1 MKKVLLLFAVFI
13 CASFGAM
20 AQNEIGVYVMP
31 QMTSLINKAN
41 RIGNDPIYQVENT
54 YTYGGGVTVMHD
66 FKKTRYGKITGGQ
79 TSSSL
84 DHKLGLK
91 VGLFYSAQDQ
101 KFTSQYRTIEPG
113 TTGIVLKN
121 HEGRKRLD
129 YLKLPVNLRFTVP
142 LTDKFNLA
150 LYGGP
155 QVSYLLKAD
164 GGLVL
169 WEHLEDGTDY
179 YDLPF
184 ADKGY
189 YKTFLL
195 DAVAGLDFEYKLQ
208 RGRIGRFELARW
220 VHLVAGVRADWSAT
234 TVEHLDRNINNY
246 PLYGKVNGF
255 DGERTDSRNVSL
267 GLLFGFTYHFHKPD
281 YAKTRF

>member
-1 MKKVLLLFAVFI
+1 MKKILLLSVVFLGVLTK
-13 CASFGAM
+13 FF
-20 AQNEIGVYVMP
+20 AQNQIGIYVAP

-41 RIGNDPIYQVENT
+41 RQSQDPIYELENT
-54 YTYGGGVTVMHD
+54 YTYGGGVTFMHD

-84 DHKLGLK
+84 DHKLGIK

-101 KFTSQYRTIEPG
+101 KFTSRYIDVEDGQPLVKT
-113 TTGIVLKN
+113 

-129 YLKLPVNLRFTVP
+129 YLKLPINLRFTIP

-164 GGLVL
+164 GGIVH
-169 WEHLEDGTDY
+169 WDHLENGTDY
-179 YDLPF
+179 FDLPF
-184 ADKGY
+184 SDRSY
-189 YKTFLL
+189 YKSFTL
-195 DAVAGLDFEYKLQ
+195 DGVAGVDLEYKLQ
-208 RGRIGRFELARW
+208 RGRIGRFDLARW
-220 VHLVAGVRADWSAT
+220 VHLVFGIRGDWSAT
-234 TVEHLDRNINNY
+234 TVEHKDKVVNNY
-246 PLYGKVNGF
+246 PVYGGLRGF
-255 DGERTDSRNVSL
+255 SGERSNSRNVSL
-267 GLLFGFTYHFHKPD
+267 GLLIGATYSFHKAD